1 MWVVLLC
8 RGDNHLMTNVAAIS
22 RKKEEKPKKI
32 GWILN
37 HTGKWATGYNSLQE
51 ELKGKAERGSE
62 IRWRRNDWKQKEP
75 KRGPFRILLA
85 YKGNI
90 FGEAEASMI
99 DEPNKND
106 MAEYPTCTCVF
117 VLTSDSIKPLEPEIP
132 LKNLTLKR
140 GRFATRTL
148 DERIVEE
155 YEKLRQESQEVVA
168 RTKLNSAQWGRPD
181 QQRFREKILQNYQNT
196 CAVTECRTP
205 EALEA
210 AHIRVLKGDGD
221 EDGKRKD
228 LNNPTNGIL
237 LRSDIHALFDAFLI
251 TLNEEGTRIDAAPEV
266 LADPTYKFLD
276 GHVVTQPDG
285 KRPSKENIR
294 GHRERYLAKRLV

>member
-1 MWVVLLC
+1 
-8 RGDNHLMTNVAAIS
+8 MTNVAAVS

-51 ELKGKAERGSE
+51 ELADKAERGSE

-117 VLTSDSIKPLEPEIP
+117 VLTSDSIKQLEQEIP
-132 LKNLTLKR
+132 LKQFKTSALTHKLK
-140 GRFATRTL
+140 GFLGNRTL
-148 DERIVEE
+148 DEGVVDE
-155 YEKLRQESQEVVA
+155 YKKLKQESQEIVA

-205 EALEA
+205 KALEA

-228 LNNPTNGIL
+228 LNSPANGIL

-251 TLNEEGTRIDAAPEV
+251 TLNEEGTHIDAAPEV

-276 GHVVTQPDG
+276 DHVVTQPDG
-285 KRPSKENIR
+285 KRPSKANIR
-294 GHRERYLAKRLV
+294 EHRERYLAKRRV